1 MSEPAPEGGGAPAAG
16 GFMTRKFLG
25 IPAIFWLLGAVLL
38 AYLYFRHSS
47 GTSSGGGATSTGGG
61 GTSTTG
67 DITITPSPSNLTINS
82 QYGPNTL
89 SSQQTTTTH
98 SPPRHRT
105 PNPQPKPHR
114 KPTRKVHQKSVI
126 TGERED

>member
-1 MSEPAPEGGGAPAAG
+1 MSEPAPEGGAPSAG

-47 GTSSGGGATSTGGG
+47 TSASGGATSTGGG
-61 GTSTTG
+61 GQSTTG
-67 DITITPSPSNLTINS
+67 DITIQPSSNPLTINA

-89 SSQQTTTTH
+89 TSNQTVNKH
-98 SPPRHRT
+98 PPPRHRT
-105 PNPQPKPHR
+105 PNPQPKPKP
-114 KPTRKVHQKSVI
+114 KPTRKAHQRAVPVSG
-126 TGERED
+126 TG